1 MQNYITYQGVFGILL
16 TDVIK
21 NEFLLKFSRD
31 RNRWFELLF
40 KAKQRY
46 GLDVLNY
53 IATSN
58 HIHLL
63 VSDNGNRDTIPKSM
77 QLVAGQVGQEYNRR
91 KKRHGAYWE
100 DRYHATAIENDTHLV
115 KCLTY
120 IDMNMVRTGVIQHPS
135 EWKWSGYNEIQNQK
149 QSNVMQ

>member
-1 MQNYITYQGVFGILL
+1 
-16 TDVIK
+16 
-21 NEFLLKFSRD
+21 
-31 RNRWFELLF
+31 
-40 KAKQRY
+40 
-46 GLDVLNY
+46 
-53 IATSN
+53 
-58 HIHLL
+58 
-63 VSDNGNRDTIPKSM
+63 M